1 MVFSAL
7 DFNPEKKKHQGEKM
21 VGDVPKKI
29 IPDFGLPV
37 QACSNNP
44 SSKPSLKISTKPSL
58 KKYLK
63 SIVGTFKGDD
73 MIK

>member
-1 MVFSAL
+1 
-7 DFNPEKKKHQGEKM
+7 M